1 MFKSK
6 VDEAAYVGNI
16 GAMEMFKFHRVAS
29 PEQKKKL
36 QQHIQNKETKQ
47 AWQHIQKV
55 TGTKL
60 HKSINEKQEFVS
72 KAGAGEEGRLE
83 SVNKYKKDTPGQNI
97 ASFKEYMKT
106 K

>member
-29 PEQKKKL
+29 SEQKKKL

-72 KAGAGEEGRLE
+72 KAGAGEEGRPE